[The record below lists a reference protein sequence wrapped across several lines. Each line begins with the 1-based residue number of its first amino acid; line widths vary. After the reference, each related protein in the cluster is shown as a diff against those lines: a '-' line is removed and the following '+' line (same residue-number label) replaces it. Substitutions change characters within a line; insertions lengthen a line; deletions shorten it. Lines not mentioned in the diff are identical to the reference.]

1 MKKALAFS
9 WRTLRL
15 GGGWILF
22 LRPISHTMPGTELFG
37 KEEKKEVMDVLETG
51 VLFRYNHDAQRQG
64 HWKAKDFE
72 AEIAKFTGA
81 KHALAV
87 SSGSTAVSTML
98 AACGV
103 GYGDEVIL
111 PPFTFIATI
120 ESVLLAGAIPVFAEI
135 DETLCMSA
143 EGIRAVCGP
152 KTKAVLLVHMCGAA
166 ADLDGI
172 LTVCKEK
179 NVMLIE
185 DTAQAL
191 GATYK
196 GKHLGL
202 YGKMGSFSFDFFKI
216 NTCGEGGIII
226 SNDAE
231 LMSTAEHF
239 SDHGHSHEGDN
250 RGMEPHYIMGTNYRM
265 GEINAAIGLAQARKL
280 PYIIS
285 QQRKHKAIIQERLS
299 KISGLAFRKQC
310 DDVGD
315 SATFFHMLF
324 PNEATA
330 RAANRAMGD
339 AGVGGAY
346 WYDNM
351 YHYIKQWNQ
360 LKDMR
365 MPFRTVAHELGL
377 PQDLKTL
384 KFPKSDAVLSRLI
397 SFNIRVTWTEAELNA
412 YLDKVEKA
420 VRGAMVG
427 VMA

>member
-1 MKKALAFS
+1 MPHRGKITAARFRLIS
-9 WRTLRL
+9 RTKHRL
-15 GGGWILF
+15 
-22 LRPISHTMPGTELFG
+22 MPGTELFG
-37 KEEKKEVMDVLETG
+37 DEERKEVMDVLNTG
-51 VLFRYNHDAQRQG
+51 VLFRYNHDAQRKG
-64 HWKAKDFE
+64 HWKAKEFE

-81 KHALAV
+81 KHALGV

-103 GYGDEVIL
+103 GYGDEVIV

-143 EGIRAVCGP
+143 EGIRAVCSQ

-172 LTVCKEK
+172 MAVCKDPGSGPGSI
-179 NVMLIE
+179 MLIE

-216 NTCGEGGIII
+216 NTCGEGGVVIT
-226 SNDAE
+226 NDDKLNTA
-231 LMSTAEHF
+231 AEHF

-250 RGMEPHYIMGTNYRM
+250 RGMEPHYILGTNYRM

-280 PYIIS
+280 PYILG
-285 QQRKHKAIIQERLS
+285 QQRKHKAIIQQRLA
-299 KISGLAFRKQC
+299 KIPGLAFRKQC
-310 DDVGD
+310 DDAGD
-315 SATFFHMLF
+315 SATFFHLF
-324 PNEATA
+324 FPSEAVT
-330 RAANRAMGD
+330 RAVNKAMIE

-360 LKDMR
+360 LKELK

-412 YLDKVEKA
+412 YLDKVEGAVRKAMKA
-420 VRGAMVG
+420 VPA
-427 VMA
+427 

>member
-1 MKKALAFS
+1 
-9 WRTLRL
+9 
-15 GGGWILF
+15 
-22 LRPISHTMPGTELFG
+22 MPGTELFG
-37 KEEKKEVMDVLETG
+37 DEERKEVMDVLETG
-51 VLFRYNHDAQRQG
+51 VLFRYNHDAQRKG

-72 AEIAKFTGA
+72 AEVAKFTGA

-103 GYGDEVIL
+103 GYGDHVIV

-135 DETLCMSA
+135 DETLCLSA
-143 EGIRAVCGP
+143 EGIRKAITP
-152 KTKAVLLVHMCGAA
+152 QTKAVLLVHMCGAA

-172 LTVCKEK
+172 LAVCKDPGSGPGSI
-179 NVMLIE
+179 MLIE

-216 NTCGEGGIII
+216 NTCGEGGVVIT
-226 SNDAE
+226 NDDQ
-231 LMSTAEHF
+231 LYTTAEHF

-250 RGMEPHYIMGTNYRM
+250 RGMEPHYILGTNYRI

-280 PYIIS
+280 PYILS
-285 QQRKHKAIIQERLS
+285 QQRKHKAIIQQRLS
-299 KISGLAFRKQC
+299 KIPGLTFRKQC
-310 DDVGD
+310 DDAGD
-315 SATFFHMLF
+315 SATFFHLF
-324 PNEATA
+324 FPSETVA
-330 RAANRAMGD
+330 RAANKAMIE

-360 LKDMR
+360 LKDLK

-397 SFNIRVTWTEAELNA
+397 SFNIRVTWTESELNA
-412 YLDKVEKA
+412 YLDKVEGA
-420 VRGAMVG
+420 VRMAMEGVG
-427 VMA
+427 V

>member
-1 MKKALAFS
+1 
-9 WRTLRL
+9 
-15 GGGWILF
+15 
-22 LRPISHTMPGTELFG
+22 MPGTELFG
-37 KEEKKEVMDVLETG
+37 DEERKEVMDVLETG
-51 VLFRYNHDAQRQG
+51 VLFRYNHDAQRKG
-64 HWKAKDFE
+64 HWKAKEFE
-72 AEIAKFTGA
+72 AEIARFTGA
-81 KHALAV
+81 RHALGV

-103 GYGDEVIL
+103 GYGDHVIV

-135 DETLCMSA
+135 DETLCLSA
-143 EGIRAVCGP
+143 EGIRAVCSP
-152 KTKAVLLVHMCGAA
+152 KTKAVLLVHMCGAS
-166 ADLDGI
+166 ADLDRI
-172 LTVCKEK
+172 MAVCKEK
-179 NVMLIE
+179 NIMLIE

-196 GKHLGL
+196 GRHLGL

-216 NTCGEGGIII
+216 NTCGEGGVVIT
-226 SNDAE
+226 NDDDLAR
-231 LMSTAEHF
+231 TAEHF

-250 RGMEPHYIMGTNYRM
+250 RGMEPHYILGTNYRM

-280 PYIIS
+280 PYILQ
-285 QQRKHKAIIQERLS
+285 QQRKHKAVIQQRLGG
-299 KISGLAFRKQC
+299 IPGLGFRKQC
-310 DDVGD
+310 DDAGD

-324 PNEATA
+324 PDEATA
-330 RAANRAMGD
+330 RAAHKAMGE

-351 YHYIKQWNQ
+351 YHYIKQWQ
-360 LKDMR
+360 HLKDLK

-384 KFPKSDAVLSRLI
+384 KLPKSDAVLSRLI

-412 YLDKVEKA
+412 YLDKVEGA
-420 VRGAMVG
+420 VRKAMKG
-427 VMA
+427 VPA

>member
-1 MKKALAFS
+1 
-9 WRTLRL
+9 
-15 GGGWILF
+15 
-22 LRPISHTMPGTELFG
+22 MPGTELFG
-37 KEEKKEVMDVLETG
+37 EEERKEVMDVLNTG

-103 GYGDEVIL
+103 GYGDEVIV

-172 LTVCKEK
+172 LAVCKE
-179 NVMLIE
+179 NPGSAPGGIMLIE

-216 NTCGEGGIII
+216 NTCGEGGVIIT
-226 SNDAE
+226 NDAE
-231 LMSTAEHF
+231 LITIADHF

-250 RGMEPHYIMGTNYRM
+250 RGMEPHHVMGTNYRM

-285 QQRKHKAIIQERLS
+285 QQRKHKAIIQARLS
-299 KISGLAFRKQC
+299 KIPGLAFRKQC
-310 DDVGD
+310 DDAGD

-324 PNEATA
+324 PDEATA
-330 RAANRAMGD
+330 RAANKAMID
-339 AGVGGAY
+339 AGFGGAY

-360 LKDMR
+360 LKEMK

-377 PQDLKTL
+377 PQDLKTQ

-420 VRGAMVG
+420 VRNAF
-427 VMA
+427 AKATAI

>member
-1 MKKALAFS
+1 
-9 WRTLRL
+9 
-15 GGGWILF
+15 
-22 LRPISHTMPGTELFG
+22 MPGTELFG
-37 KEEKKEVMDVLETG
+37 DEERKEVMDVLETG
-51 VLFRYNHDAQRQG
+51 VLFRYNHDAQRKG
-64 HWKAKDFE
+64 HWKAKEFE
-72 AEIAKFTGA
+72 AEIARFTGA
-81 KHALAV
+81 RHALGV

-103 GYGDEVIL
+103 GYGDHVIV

-135 DETLCMSA
+135 DETLCLSA
-143 EGIRAVCGP
+143 EGIRAVCSP
-152 KTKAVLLVHMCGAA
+152 KTKAVLLVHMCGAS

-172 LTVCKEK
+172 MAVCREK
-179 NVMLIE
+179 NIMLIE

-196 GKHLGL
+196 GRHLGL

-216 NTCGEGGIII
+216 NTCGEGGVVIT
-226 SNDAE
+226 NDDDLAR
-231 LMSTAEHF
+231 TAEHF

-250 RGMEPHYIMGTNYRM
+250 RGMEPHYILGTNYRM

-280 PYIIS
+280 PYILQ
-285 QQRKHKAIIQERLS
+285 QQRKHKAVILQRLGG
-299 KISGLAFRKQC
+299 IPGLGFRKQC
-310 DDVGD
+310 DDAGD

-324 PNEATA
+324 PDEATA
-330 RAANRAMGD
+330 RAAHKAMGE

-351 YHYIKQWNQ
+351 YHYIKQWQ
-360 LKDMR
+360 HLKDLK

-384 KFPKSDAVLSRLI
+384 KLPKSDAVLSRLI

-412 YLDKVEKA
+412 YLDKVEGA
-420 VRGAMVG
+420 VRKAMKG
-427 VMA
+427 VPA

>member
-1 MKKALAFS
+1 
-9 WRTLRL
+9 
-15 GGGWILF
+15 
-22 LRPISHTMPGTELFG
+22 MPGTELFG
-37 KEEKKEVMDVLETG
+37 DEERKEVMDVLGTG

-64 HWKAKDFE
+64 HWKARAFE

-81 KHALAV
+81 RHALAV

-103 GYGDEVIL
+103 GYGDHVIV

-135 DETLCMSA
+135 DETLCLSA
-143 EGIRAVCGP
+143 EGIREAITP
-152 KTKAVLLVHMCGAA
+152 KTKAVLLVHMCGAS

-172 LTVCKEK
+172 LAVCKEK

-202 YGKMGSFSFDFFKI
+202 YGKVGSFSFDFFKI
-216 NTCGEGGIII
+216 NTCGEGGVLI
-226 SNDAE
+226 SDDEA
-231 LMSTAEHF
+231 LMTTASHF

-250 RGMEPHYIMGTNYRM
+250 RGMEPHYIMGTNYRI

-280 PYIIS
+280 PYILS

-299 KISGLAFRKQC
+299 GIPGLGFRKQC
-310 DDVGD
+310 DDAGD
-315 SATFFHMLF
+315 SATFFHLLF

-330 RAANRAMGD
+330 RAAHQAMGE

-351 YHYIKQWNQ
+351 YHYIKQWDH
-360 LKDMR
+360 LKDLK

-377 PQDLKTL
+377 PQDLNTL
-384 KFPKSDAVLSRLI
+384 KLPKSDAVLSRLI
-397 SFNIRVTWTEAELNA
+397 SFNIRVTWTEAELSA
-412 YLDKVEKA
+412 YLDKVEEA
-420 VRGAMVG
+420 VRNAMKTVP
-427 VMA
+427 A

>member
-1 MKKALAFS
+1 
-9 WRTLRL
+9 
-15 GGGWILF
+15 
-22 LRPISHTMPGTELFG
+22 MPGTELFG
-37 KEEKKEVMDVLETG
+37 EEEKKEVMDVLNTG
-51 VLFRYNHDAQRQG
+51 VLFRYNHDEARKG
-64 HWKAKDFE
+64 HWKSKDFE

-103 GYGDEVIL
+103 GYGDEVIV

-120 ESVLLAGAIPVFAEI
+120 ESVLMAGALPVFAEI
-135 DETLCMSA
+135 DETLCLSA

-166 ADLDGI
+166 ADIDGI
-172 LTVCKEK
+172 LAVCKEK

-216 NTCGEGGIII
+216 NTCGEGGVIIT
-226 SNDAE
+226 NDEA
-231 LMSTAEHF
+231 LIKTAEYF
-239 SDHGHSHEGDN
+239 SDHGHNHEGNN
-250 RGMEPHYIMGTNYRM
+250 RGMEAHPIMGSNFRM

-280 PYIIS
+280 PMIIEK
-285 QQRKHKAIIQERLS
+285 QRKSKAIIQSRLS
-299 KISGLAFRKQC
+299 KIPGLGFRKQC
-310 DDVGD
+310 DDAGD
-315 SATFFHMLF
+315 SATFFHLLL
-324 PNEATA
+324 PDEATA
-330 RAANRAMGD
+330 RATFSNMNE
-339 AGVGGAY
+339 AGVGGGY

-351 YHYIKQWNQ
+351 YHYIKQWNH
-360 LKDMR
+360 LKDLSMPYR
-365 MPFRTVAHELGL
+365 MVAHELGL

-384 KFPKSDAVLSRLI
+384 KFPKTDAVMSRLI

-412 YLDKVEKA
+412 MLDKLETAIVKA
-420 VRGAMVG
+420 MRPVV
-427 VMA
+427 V